1 MPFDTAA
8 VLEQI
13 DNVLGAAL
21 VQGNARPDVDHFRNM
36 GDAFITQQVT
46 RIIAVV
52 DRVTPEGSAYRTQV
66 RDPFER
72 GMGGSNPHALP
83 DLIGV
88 LQALRADVEAG
99 YLRSVEELI
108 HADVFA
114 DFLEMADELHGK
126 GYKDPSAVIAGS
138 VLEEHLRKLA
148 SHSGVEVSD
157 DHGRPVKADK
167 LNADLAGVSVYN
179 KLEQKSITAWL
190 DLRNKA
196 AHGKYGE
203 YDDGQVAALIRDV
216 RDFMIRHPA

>member
-1 MPFDTAA
+1 
-8 VLEQI
+8 
-13 DNVLGAAL
+13 
-21 VQGNARPDVDHFRNM
+21 M
-36 GDAFITQQVT
+36 GDAFIAQQVT

-52 DRVTPEGSAYRTQV
+52 DRVTPEGSAYRSQV
-66 RDPFER
+66 RDPFVR

-88 LQALRADVEAG
+88 LQALRVDVEAG
-99 YLRSVEELI
+99 YLKSVEELI

-126 GYKDPSAVIAGS
+126 GYKDPSAVLAGS

-148 SHSGVEVSD
+148 SRSGIAVAD
-157 DHGRPVKADK
+157 ATGRPIKADK
-167 LNADLAGVSVYN
+167 LNADLAGLGTYN
-179 KLEQKSITAWL
+179 KLEQKSVTAWF

-196 AHGKYGE
+196 AHGKYEE
-203 YDDGQVAALIRDV
+203 YDDVQVAALIRDV